1 MELMESAWLEM
12 GLWDLFQQGR
22 GAKCIFCYGYGY
34 TVWVAARFSSVALE
48 KGVNVVGKV
57 ILTLFALSVLVWMS
71 IVQSTEV
78 VWTAHANAAGWFRYT
93 NGDLDLSPGSQV
105 YVESGGSNSLRM
117 IAGYVLYNW
126 FFNCNSSIM
135 V

>member
-1 MELMESAWLEM
+1 M
-12 GLWDLFQQGR
+12 GG
-22 GAKCIFCYGYGY
+22 
-34 TVWVAARFSSVALE
+34 
-48 KGVNVVGKV
+48 
-57 ILTLFALSVLVWMS
+57 MS
-71 IVQSTEV
+71 IVQSLRLSGQ
-78 VWTAHANAAGWFRYT
+78 AHANALAGLDAA

-117 IAGYVLYNW
+117 IAGYVFYNW